1 MGRPFTLFTGLLTA
15 LVLLTGCSLF
25 DKKPE
30 LPPLPEPATT
40 NGLAGAEKDLD
51 KATAERLSK
60 AAAAVGMA
68 NVLAEKNPQS
78 LNNDVLKSEIK
89 LAKTL
94 VGKAEIPDWEAA
106 QKRAQAA
113 LGGQPIA
120 DAYGK
125 EQAEAVSLRVKLK
138 EADAKYEAEKAKKQ
152 AEFDAKLR
160 EREQALAQEKALR
173 VLEAEEA
180 RKDKFLYLGGL
191 VCLAGV
197 ACFIFGPK
205 VMGLQ
210 LLATGFALSS
220 FPFIWGTPYFPY
232 IVGTFALLGAIGV
245 ARVVFRKKPALACEN
260 QPDNKPAE

>member
-25 DKKPE
+25 DGKKE

-40 NGLAGAEKDLD
+40 NGLAGAEKELD
-51 KATAERLSK
+51 RATAERLSK

-68 NVLAEKNPQS
+68 NVLVDKEPPSKNQE
-78 LNNDVLKSEIK
+78 VLKSEIK

-94 VGKAEIPDWEAA
+94 VGKAEDADWQAA

-125 EQAEAVSLRVKLK
+125 EQAEAVALRVKLK

-152 AEFDAKLR
+152 AEFDAKLQ

-197 ACFIFGPK
+197 ACFVFGPK
-205 VMGLQ
+205 VIGLQ
-210 LLATGFALSS
+210 LLGAGFALSS

-245 ARVVFRKKPALACEN
+245 ARVVFRKKPTPFEN

>member
-25 DKKPE
+25 DGKKE

-68 NVLAEKNPQS
+68 NVLVDKEPASKNQE
-78 LNNDVLKSEIK
+78 VLKSEIK

-94 VGKAEIPDWEAA
+94 VGKAEEADWQAA

-125 EQAEAVSLRVKLK
+125 EQAEALALRVKLK

-152 AEFDAKLR
+152 AEFEAKLQ

-205 VMGLQ
+205 VIGLQ
-210 LLATGFALSS
+210 LLGAGFALSS

-245 ARVVFRKKPALACEN
+245 ARVVFRKKPTLACEN

>member
-1 MGRPFTLFTGLLTA
+1 
-15 LVLLTGCSLF
+15 
-25 DKKPE
+25 
-30 LPPLPEPATT
+30 
-40 NGLAGAEKDLD
+40 LD

-68 NVLAEKNPQS
+68 NVLVDKEPVSKNQE
-78 LNNDVLKSEIK
+78 VLKSEIK

-94 VGKAEIPDWEAA
+94 VGKAEEADWQAA

-125 EQAEAVSLRVKLK
+125 EQAEALALRVKLK
-138 EADAKYEAEKAKKQ
+138 EADQKYEAEKAKKQ
-152 AEFDAKLR
+152 AEFEAKLQ

-205 VMGLQ
+205 IIGLQ
-210 LLATGFALSS
+210 LLGAGFALSS

-245 ARVVFRKKPALACEN
+245 ARVVFRKKPTLACEN